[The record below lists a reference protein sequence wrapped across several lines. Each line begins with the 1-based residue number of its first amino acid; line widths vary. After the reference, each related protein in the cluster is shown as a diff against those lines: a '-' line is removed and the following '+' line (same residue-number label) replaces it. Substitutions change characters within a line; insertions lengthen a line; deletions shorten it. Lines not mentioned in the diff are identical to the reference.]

1 MVFILDL
8 TLLDGPVRPTS
19 APLVNLKRKRLS
31 NTMKQEAGPASA
43 RVNRGKEQDIKPH
56 LPDEHF
62 QYLEDR
68 IKRLTAQLK
77 SARNVDGHGADQVVN
92 LTNDSDGD

>member
-1 MVFILDL
+1 MVFIVYL

-31 NTMKQEAGPASA
+31 NTMNEEARPASA
-43 RVNRGKEQDIKPH
+43 RVNGGKEQDVKLH
-56 LPDEHF
+56 LRDEHF

-68 IKRLTAQLK
+68 IKRLTSRLK
-77 SARNVDGHGADQVVN
+77 SARTGEGDEVVD
-92 LTNDSDGD
+92 LT

>member
-1 MVFILDL
+1 MVFIVDL

-19 APLVNLKRKRLS
+19 APLVYLKRKRLS
-31 NTMKQEAGPASA
+31 NTINEEAGPASA
-43 RVNRGKEQDIKPH
+43 SVNGGKEQDIKPH
-56 LPDEHF
+56 LRDEQF

-68 IKRLTAQLK
+68 IKRLTSRLN
-77 SARNVDGHGADQVVN
+77 SARNGEGDEVVD